1 MAIVLVENVENKSVY
16 EVADFIRQKGSNIK
30 DKKGDGE
37 HKKRTGVVKFLPA
50 FLVTILIK
58 ASNFIFHFLGL
69 SIKPLAV
76 KKNQFG
82 AACLTSLGMMGFED
96 ATAPFTGI
104 FLFKFRIYRVHNSG
118 CFECCS

>member
-1 MAIVLVENVENKSVY
+1 LK
-16 EVADFIRQKGSNIK
+16 QQGGNIK
-30 DKKGDGE
+30 EKKGDGE
-37 HKKRTGVVKFLPA
+37 HKKRTGVAKFLPA

-69 SIKPLAV
+69 SIKPLAL

-96 ATAPFTGI
+96 ATAPFTGNDS
-104 FLFKFRIYRVHNSG
+104 LKFRIHRMHSSSCVK
-118 CFECCS
+118 CSA